1 MGGAPTPSGLTA
13 APPSGDERRPWVDRG
28 SFRYGGVLLLTLV
41 VAIFALTAPE
51 GRGSRTIELLA
62 AGTTL
67 LVAVVTSR
75 APRRTRRVAGTALA
89 IALVIA
95 GAGAATGTADAVV
108 SFAVIAVM
116 LAAAAAVIVAGMVRL
131 VLERGVVLQAIL
143 GAVTIYLLAG
153 LTFAFV
159 IGTIAEAVHGAYFAQ
174 GTDGVQSQ
182 RVYYSFTVLTTTG
195 FGDFTAA
202 NRGGRALAVLEMLIG
217 QIYLVTV
224 IATLV
229 GNLRRGPSAGVSGIT
244 RRG

>member
-1 MGGAPTPSGLTA
+1 MGGTATPSSVTA
-13 APPSGDERRPWVDRG
+13 APRAEPRAQLDRG
-28 SFRYGGVLLLTLV
+28 SFRYGGVLLLTLA

-51 GRGSRTIELLA
+51 GRGSRTIEQLA
-62 AGTTL
+62 AGATL

-75 APRRTRRVAGTALA
+75 APKRTRRMAGTALA

-108 SFAVIAVM
+108 SFAVIAAT
-116 LAAAAAVIVAGMVRL
+116 LAATAGVIVAGMVRL
-131 VLERGVVLQAIL
+131 VLDRGVVLQAVL
-143 GAVTIYLLAG
+143 GAVTIYVLGG

-159 IGTIAEAVHGAYFAQ
+159 IGTIAEGVHGAYFAS
-174 GTDGVQSQ
+174 GTDGVQNE

-229 GNLRRGPSAGVSGIT
+229 GNLRRRPS
-244 RRG
+244 

>member
-1 MGGAPTPSGLTA
+1 MGGAGTPPSVT
-13 APPSGDERRPWVDRG
+13 APPRAEPGARVDRG
-28 SFRYGGVLLLTLV
+28 RFRYGGVLLLTLA

-51 GRGSRTIELLA
+51 GRGSRTIEQVA
-62 AGTTL
+62 AGATL

-75 APRRTRRVAGTALA
+75 APRRTRRAAGS
-89 IALVIA
+89 ALVVA
-95 GAGAATGTADAVV
+95 LVVTGAGAATGVAEPVV
-108 SFAVIAVM
+108 SFAVTAVT
-116 LAAAAAVIVAGMVRL
+116 LAVTAAVIVAGMVRL
-131 VLERGVVLQAIL
+131 VLDRGVVLQAVL
-143 GAVTIYLLAG
+143 GAVTIYVLAG

-159 IGTIAEAVHGAYFAQ
+159 IGTIAEGVHGAFFAS
-174 GTDGVQSQ
+174 GTDGVQSE

-229 GNLRRGPSAGVSGIT
+229 GNLRRRPS
-244 RRG
+244 

>member
-1 MGGAPTPSGLTA
+1 MGGAATPPSVTA
-13 APPSGDERRPWVDRG
+13 APRAEPRARVDRG
-28 SFRYGGVLLLTLV
+28 SFRYGGVLLLTLA

-51 GRGSRTIELLA
+51 GRGSRTIEQLA
-62 AGTTL
+62 AGATL

-75 APRRTRRVAGTALA
+75 APRRTRRAAGS
-89 IALVIA
+89 ALVVA
-95 GAGAATGTADAVV
+95 LVVTGAGAATGVTEPVV
-108 SFAVIAVM
+108 SFAATAVT
-116 LAAAAAVIVAGMVRL
+116 LAGTASVIVAGMVRL
-131 VLERGVVLQAIL
+131 VLDRGVVLQAVL
-143 GAVTIYLLAG
+143 GAVTIYVLAG

-159 IGTIAEAVHGAYFAQ
+159 IGTIAEGVHGAFFAS
-174 GTDGVQSQ
+174 GTDGVQSE

-229 GNLRRGPSAGVSGIT
+229 GNLRRRPS
-244 RRG
+244 

>member
-1 MGGAPTPSGLTA
+1 MGGAATPPSVTA
-13 APPSGDERRPWVDRG
+13 APRAEPRARVDRG
-28 SFRYGGVLLLTLV
+28 SFRYGGVLLLTLA

-51 GRGSRTIELLA
+51 GRGSRTIEELA
-62 AGTTL
+62 AGATL

-75 APRRTRRVAGTALA
+75 APRRTRRAAGS
-89 IALVIA
+89 ALVVALVVTGASAAA
-95 GAGAATGTADAVV
+95 GVTDAVV
-108 SFAVIAVM
+108 AFAVTAVT
-116 LAAAAAVIVAGMVRL
+116 LAATAGVIVAGMVRL
-131 VLERGVVLQAIL
+131 VLDRGVVLQAVL
-143 GAVTIYLLAG
+143 GAVTIYVLAG

-159 IGTIAEAVHGAYFAQ
+159 IGTIAEGVHGAFFAS
-174 GTDGVQSQ
+174 GTDGVQTE

-229 GNLRRGPSAGVSGIT
+229 GNLRRRPS
-244 RRG
+244 

>member
-1 MGGAPTPSGLTA
+1 MGGTA
-13 APPSGDERRPWVDRG
+13 SPAGVTAG
-28 SFRYGGVLLLTLV
+28 SFRYGGVLLLTLA

-51 GRGSRTIELLA
+51 GRGSRTIEELA
-62 AGTTL
+62 AGATL

-75 APRRTRRVAGTALA
+75 APRRTRRAAGS
-89 IALVIA
+89 ALVVALVVTGASAAA
-95 GAGAATGTADAVV
+95 GVTDAVV
-108 SFAVIAVM
+108 AFAVTAVT
-116 LAAAAAVIVAGMVRL
+116 LAATAGVIVAGMVRL
-131 VLERGVVLQAIL
+131 VLDRGVVLQAVL
-143 GAVTIYLLAG
+143 GAVTIYVLAG

-159 IGTIAEAVHGAYFAQ
+159 IGTIAEGVHGAFFAS
-174 GTDGVQSQ
+174 GTDGVQTE

-229 GNLRRGPSAGVSGIT
+229 GNLRRRPS
-244 RRG
+244 

>member
-1 MGGAPTPSGLTA
+1 MGGAATPSSVTA
-13 APPSGDERRPWVDRG
+13 APRAEPRARVDRG
-28 SFRYGGVLLLTLV
+28 SFRYGGVLLLTLA

-51 GRGSRTIELLA
+51 GRGSRTIEQLA
-62 AGTTL
+62 AGATL

-75 APRRTRRVAGTALA
+75 APRRTRRAAGS
-89 IALVIA
+89 ALVVA
-95 GAGAATGTADAVV
+95 LVVTGAGAASGVTEPAI
-108 SFAVIAVM
+108 SFAVTAVT
-116 LAAAAAVIVAGMVRL
+116 LAASAAVIVAGMVRL
-131 VLERGVVLQAIL
+131 VLDRGVVLQAVL
-143 GAVTIYLLAG
+143 GAVTIYVLAG

-159 IGTIAEAVHGAYFAQ
+159 IGTIAEGVHGAYFAS
-174 GTDGVQSQ
+174 GTDGVQTE

-229 GNLRRGPSAGVSGIT
+229 GNLRRRPS
-244 RRG
+244 

>member
-1 MGGAPTPSGLTA
+1 MGGAAT
-13 APPSGDERRPWVDRG
+13 PPSVTAGPRAEPRARVDRG
-28 SFRYGGVLLLTLV
+28 RFRYGGVLLLTLA

-51 GRGSRTIELLA
+51 GRGSRTIEQVA
-62 AGTTL
+62 AGATL

-75 APRRTRRVAGTALA
+75 APRRTRRAAGS
-89 IALVIA
+89 ALVVA
-95 GAGAATGTADAVV
+95 LVVTGAGAATGVAEPVV
-108 SFAVIAVM
+108 SFAVTAVT
-116 LAAAAAVIVAGMVRL
+116 LAVTAAVIVAGMVRL
-131 VLERGVVLQAIL
+131 VLDRGVVLQAVL
-143 GAVTIYLLAG
+143 GAVTIYVLAG

-159 IGTIAEAVHGAYFAQ
+159 IGTIAEGVHGAFFAS
-174 GTDGVQSQ
+174 GTDGVQSE

-229 GNLRRGPSAGVSGIT
+229 GNLRRRPS
-244 RRG
+244 